1 MRAKKYSIGLDFGT
15 QSGLAVLVE
24 VATGNEVSTCVM
36 AYKDGVIDKY
46 LPETDIKLKAD
57 WALR

>member
-15 QSGLAVLVE
+15 QTGLAVLVE
-24 VATGNEVSTCVM
+24 VM

-57 WALR
+57 WALPIII